1 MVAELGIPLI
11 MAKEEADTVLS
22 KGGYD
27 VIITSDSDLLILGST
42 ILIPQSDYHYEINHE
57 DFMKHVGLNQE
68 QLYEMAFLS
77 GCDVQ
82 PKKFLDIDAAIS
94 LLRFYGSLDAIQKK
108 RGILNEADLDL
119 WFSLKKM
126 WSS

>member
-1 MVAELGIPLI
+1 M
-11 MAKEEADTVLS
+11 
-22 KGGYD
+22 
-27 VIITSDSDLLILGST
+27 
-42 ILIPQSDYHYEINHE
+42 N
-57 DFMKHVGLNQE
+57 HVGLNQE

-108 RGILNEADLDL
+108 RGILNEADLEL